1 VIACIGADGIALLLG
16 IIYGDSDGGIRSS
29 WAEAIEAGE
38 H

>member
-1 VIACIGADGIALLLG
+1 VIACIRADSIALPLG
-16 IIYGDSDGGIRSS
+16 IIYRDSDGGIRSS